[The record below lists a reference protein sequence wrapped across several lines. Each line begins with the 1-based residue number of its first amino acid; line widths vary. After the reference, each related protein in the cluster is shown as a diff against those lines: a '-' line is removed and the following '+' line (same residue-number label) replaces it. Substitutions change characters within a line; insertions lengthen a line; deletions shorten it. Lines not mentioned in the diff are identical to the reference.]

1 MEEKKHKNG
10 FKDYDIDNLEIED
23 ATKYGEFISSYF
35 GWISMEKQK
44 KRAREL
50 EDITREDNE

>member
-1 MEEKKHKNG
+1 MEEKKHKNA

-44 KRAREL
+44 KRAIEL

>member
-1 MEEKKHKNG
+1 MKEERHNNR

-23 ATKYGEFISSYF
+23 ATKYGEFIASYF

-44 KRAREL
+44 KRAKEL
-50 EDITREDNE
+50 EDITKDEN